1 MQEEKTTRP
10 GIYYGWIIVGTSFT
24 AMAFHQTA
32 RFSFS
37 IFQVPLIQEFDWARG
52 ALGGSYALMLGSYAV
67 FSPVMGDLFDKRG
80 ARAVMPWG
88 SVLVGSGFT
97 LAYFISEL
105 WHVYLLPCLLVG
117 IGMALSGFAL
127 HSALMPR
134 WFQKKRGL
142 ATGLALSGS
151 GTGILLFIPLIEW
164 LIATKGWRMTY
175 LVFGLAI
182 LVIVVPL
189 TALLLRRGPEEVGQ
203 HIDGEAVPPARST
216 RKPDEKSSSPPLL
229 QVFRQVRREKNFW
242 TLLIVVFI
250 IGLNNNSILSQLQLY
265 LVDAEY
271 STALAAF
278 FFGMLGAIRMLG
290 TFSVG
295 WLSDIIGRQRA
306 QALSSF
312 ITACGIGILLSIPH
326 VSSKILMGWA
336 FIFVYGIGLGGMSV
350 CHSSMSADAFRGPSF
365 GATIGLLE
373 IFFGLGGFIGPP
385 LAGYM
390 FDYTGSYMIPFI
402 GITVGLVS
410 CIFMCLFVYETPR
423 GASGASA

>member
-1 MQEEKTTRP
+1 MRGSTTTRP
-10 GIYYGWIIVGTSFT
+10 WIYYGWIIVGTSFT
-24 AMAFHQTA
+24 AMAFHQAA

-37 IFQVPLIQEFDWARG
+37 IFQVPLIQEFGWGRG
-52 ALGGSYALMLGSYAV
+52 ALGGAYALMLGSYAV
-67 FSPVMGDLFDKRG
+67 FSPFMGDMFDKKG

-88 SVLVGSGFT
+88 SVLVGSGFV

-105 WHVYLLPCLLVG
+105 WHVYLVPCLLVG

-127 HSALMPR
+127 HSALMPQ

-164 LIATKGWRMTY
+164 LIATRGWRMTY
-175 LVFGLAI
+175 LIFGVAI
-182 LVIVVPL
+182 LFIVVPI
-189 TALLLRRGPEEVGQ
+189 TALLLRRGPEDVGQ
-203 HIDGEAVPPARST
+203 HIDGGAAPPAYSPA
-216 RKPDEKSSSPPLL
+216 KPSEKSPSPPLL
-229 QVFRQVRREKNFW
+229 MVFRQVCREKNFW

-250 IGLNNNSILSQLQLY
+250 IGLNNNSILSQLQLF

-295 WLSDIIGRQRA
+295 WLSDSIGRQRA
-306 QALSSF
+306 QALSSL
-312 ITACGIGILLSIPH
+312 ITVCGIAILLSIPH
-326 VSSKILMGWA
+326 VSSKILMGWV

-385 LAGYM
+385 LAGFI
-390 FDYTGSYMIPFI
+390 FDYTGSYMIPFV
-402 GITVGLVS
+402 GIAVGLVF
-410 CIFMCLFVYETPR
+410 CIFICLFVYETPR
-423 GASGASA
+423 DTSGA